1 MAKYKFLI
9 HTADVKFQAFGKNL
23 EEAFENAFHALKES
37 ICGKIKIKSADSKI
51 IRVKGNDL
59 NSMLYDF
66 LEEFLFLLD
75 SEGFLLSSIK
85 NIKIDDKKFALVAE
99 VFGDKAKNYKFSNH
113 VKAVTYNE
121 MFVKFDSK
129 KKEWVVQ
136 VVVDV

>member
-1 MAKYKFLI
+1 MKFKFLK
-9 HTADVKFQAFGKNL
+9 HTADVKFQATGKSL
-23 EEAFENAFHALKES
+23 EEVFENAFYALKES
-37 ICGKIKIKSADSKI
+37 ICNKVKVKPVNLKV

-85 NIKIDDKKFALVAE
+85 NIKIDEKKFALVAE
-99 VFGDKAKNYKFSNH
+99 VLGDKAKNYKFSNH
-113 VKAVTYNE
+113 VKAITYNE

-129 KKEWVVQ
+129 KKEWIVQ